1 MFQLCTQQS
10 GRCHSTQPA
19 KEQSPLYVRS
29 IYLITSEIPPPPPN
43 SSTLRM
49 RALLNAIYP
58 SLTTIMAHSS
68 TEVIKPRLKSCG
80 YKVSCYQIFIMLYGE
95 VDYVFCTPIYIM
107 VRTCETISTAS
118 AQTRRCAYRKVCD
131 TAAVALHPSYPH
143 TPIRP
148 VPYLY

>member
-10 GRCHSTQPA
+10 GRCHSTQPT
-19 KEQSPLYVRS
+19 KEQLPLYVRS
-29 IYLITSEIPPPPPN
+29 IYLITSGIPPPHN
-43 SSTLRM
+43 SSNFRI
-49 RALLNAIYP
+49 RAILNAIYP
-58 SLTTIMAHSS
+58 SLTTIMTHSS

-80 YKVSCYQIFIMLYGE
+80 YKVSCYQIFIMLYDE
-95 VDYVFCTPIYIM
+95 VNYVFCIPIYIM

-148 VPYLY
+148 VPYRY

>member
-1 MFQLCTQQS
+1 MHTAKRAVSFDTACKGAIAPLCSQHLPDNQRNT
-10 GRCHSTQPA
+10 
-19 KEQSPLYVRS
+19 
-29 IYLITSEIPPPPPN
+29 PPPHN
-43 SSTLRM
+43 SSNFRI
-49 RALLNAIYP
+49 RAILNAIYP

-148 VPYLY
+148 VPYRY